1 MLEKKL
7 KDDPYLK
14 GLSYELF
21 MLMLSIL
28 ALVNIG
34 LELFANNDSIKN
46 VSMIMQSF
54 IGLFFMYDFIY
65 RFITVPSK
73 KTYLIHKY
81 GWADFLAAIP
91 LNSFSIFRVLRIFKV
106 SRALGTLGI
115 RSTVRVLSSQVANST
130 LYGVFFIMIMVVE
143 FGAIGVLF
151 AESGAPGAN
160 ITNASDALWWAFVSI
175 TTVGYGDTYPV
186 TNAGRLV
193 GVVTIACGVGLF
205 GTVSGYLANTFLKFK

>member
-7 KDDPYLK
+7 KNDPYLK

-21 MLMLSIL
+21 MLLLSIL
-28 ALVNIG
+28 ALVNLVISF
-34 LELFANNDSIKN
+34 FASNGDIKS
-46 VSMIMQSF
+46 VSLIMQGF

-65 RFITVPSK
+65 RFVTVPSK
-73 KTYLIHKY
+73 KTYLIYKY

-91 LNSFSIFRVLRIFKV
+91 LNSFSIFRILRILKV

-115 RSTVRVLSSQVANST
+115 RETVRVMSSQVANAA
-130 LYGVFFIMIMVVE
+130 LYSVFFIMIMVVE
-143 FGAIGVLF
+143 FGAIGVLY
-151 AESGAPGAN
+151 AENGAPGAN

-186 TNAGRLV
+186 TNLGRLV
-193 GVVTIACGVGLF
+193 GVVTIVCGVGLF
-205 GTVSGYLANTFLKFK
+205 GTVSGYLANTFLKSK